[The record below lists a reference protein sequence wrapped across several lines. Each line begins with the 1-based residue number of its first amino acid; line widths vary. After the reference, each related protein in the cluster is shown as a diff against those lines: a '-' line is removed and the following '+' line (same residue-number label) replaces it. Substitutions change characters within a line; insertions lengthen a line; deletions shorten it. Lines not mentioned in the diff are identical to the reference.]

1 MLLDFLFKEQIFPLS
16 DYYILYV
23 FFGNLA
29 FFYKSTDSIREDSTL
44 MTQAV
49 PRGPHLLIPSH
60 WALGFQPINFVAIQ
74 LLSRV
79 HLFATL
85 WTAARQNPLSLT
97 IS

>member
-1 MLLDFLFKEQIFPLS
+1 
-16 DYYILYV
+16 
-23 FFGNLA
+23 
-29 FFYKSTDSIREDSTL
+29 

-60 WALGFQPINFVAIQ
+60 WALGFQPINFGAIQ